1 MQWKPLLR
9 FVAVAILAATGGRKL
24 APHLNTLELGLLAL
38 VIALAL
44 VAALRSTIRSRKNR

>member
-9 FVAVAILAATGGRKL
+9 FVAVAILAATGGRTL

-38 VIALAL
+38 VIAVAL
-44 VAALRSTIRSRKNR
+44 IAALRSTIGSRRNR

>member
-9 FVAVAILAATGGRKL
+9 FVAVAILAATGGRTL

-38 VIALAL
+38 VIEVALI
-44 VAALRSTIRSRKNR
+44 AALRGPICRRKNR